1 MRTCWHKHK
10 HKHKRKTISQSAS
23 TKAYVNDVLTEHK
36 HKHKKKA
43 YAYAYV
49 AAVLTS
55 AQASYAYVYAYA
67 CVASEGRALIRK
79 GLTILVPRGG
89 APFCQHQENC
99 DLRPVGSFFLSI
111 RREFFSCSQ
120 PISFVRLERSM
131 RKMTGTPWIADFRY
145 GPSQRARFLVLTKGT
160 RPLGTRMGT

>member
-1 MRTCWHKHK
+1 MRTCW

-23 TKAYVNDVLTEHK
+23 TNAYVNDVLTEHK

-67 CVASEGRALIRK
+67 CVTSVYARDSRIIKTPSEC
-79 GLTILVPRGG
+79 V
-89 APFCQHQENC
+89 PFCNGNGFHTRNAAVSERSFLIFVEKIFQCSERRYIS
-99 DLRPVGSFFLSI
+99 LLFFFL
-111 RREFFSCSQ
+111 EKLVEYSQ
-120 PISFVRLERSM
+120 
-131 RKMTGTPWIADFRY
+131 
-145 GPSQRARFLVLTKGT
+145 
-160 RPLGTRMGT
+160 LGLH

>member
-23 TKAYVNDVLTEHK
+23 TNAYVNDVLTEHKHK

-55 AQASYAYVYAYA
+55 AQASYAYVYACFVGEDRPGFFHPSRPGWETGHNHTPPLNLFRAFPCAPPYA
-67 CVASEGRALIRK
+67 RSIFWWSPLLLLSWSPSHGNYPFIEHPQDMHVQHFWICSISVRISIATRK
-79 GLTILVPRGG
+79 I
-89 APFCQHQENC
+89 PFRSC
-99 DLRPVGSFFLSI
+99 D
-111 RREFFSCSQ
+111 C
-120 PISFVRLERSM
+120 
-131 RKMTGTPWIADFRY
+131 
-145 GPSQRARFLVLTKGT
+145 
-160 RPLGTRMGT
+160 